1 MKKNKDWDWEIKSAQ
16 EKWHLGLSE
25 IIHYKD
31 LLIRFTQRDLSVR
44 YKQTIIGP
52 FWNFLQP
59 LLTTLVY
66 FFVFGKIAKIST
78 DGAPPV
84 LFFLAGTIIW
94 AFFADCFQ
102 SVQNT
107 FISNAHIFSKVY
119 FPRLVVPLS
128 AILSQSIRVLIQL
141 LLFISIYLFYFFYF
155 NNVYPSWYIL
165 LLPLLLLVTA
175 GFAFGLGLIV
185 SVFVAK
191 YRDLESLI
199 QILLRLFMFATP
211 VIYPLS
217 IIPEKY
223 KVWFWL
229 NPLTWV
235 LETFRSAFLTNK
247 EISITYMF
255 VSIISVSVISLIG
268 ILLFKKRELKV
279 MDTI

>member
-1 MKKNKDWDWEIKSAQ
+1 MKKNKEWDWEINSKQ
-16 EKWHLGLSE
+16 ENWRLGLAE

-31 LLIRFTQRDLSVR
+31 LLIRFMQRDLSVR

-94 AFFADCFQ
+94 AFFSDCFQ
-102 SVQNT
+102 SIQQT
-107 FISNAHIFSKVY
+107 FINNGHIFSKVY

-128 AILSQSIRVLIQL
+128 SILSQSIRFLIQL

-155 NNVYPSWYIL
+155 GNVYPNWYIL
-165 LLPLLLLVTA
+165 LLPLLLLLTA

-191 YRDLESLI
+191 YRDLESLT

-223 KVWFWL
+223 KIWFWL
-229 NPLTWV
+229 NPLTWI
-235 LETFRSAFLTNK
+235 LETFRAAFLTSK
-247 EISITYMF
+247 QISFTYMA
-255 VSIISVSVISLIG
+255 VCMSSVLIISLIG
-268 ILLFKKRELKV
+268 MVLFKKRELKI

>member
-1 MKKNKDWDWEIKSAQ
+1 MKSSKEWDWEIKPAQ
-16 EKWHLGLSE
+16 SGWRLGLAE

-31 LLIRFTQRDLSVR
+31 LLLRFAERDLSLR

-59 LLTTLVY
+59 LLTTIVY
-66 FFVFGKIAKIST
+66 VIVFGKIAKIST

-94 AFFADCFQ
+94 AFFSDCFN
-102 SVQNT
+102 SVQYT

-128 AILSQSIRVLIQL
+128 IILSQSIRFLIQL
-141 LLFISIYLFYFFYF
+141 LLFIVIYLFYLFYF
-155 NNVYPSWYIL
+155 KNVYPSWYIL
-165 LLPLLLLVTA
+165 LLPVLLLVTA
-175 GFAFGLGLIV
+175 AFALGLGLIV

-191 YRDLESLI
+191 YRDLESLT

-223 KVWFWL
+223 KIWFWL

-235 LETFRSAFLTNK
+235 LETFRAAFLTHQ
-247 EISITYMF
+247 EISFTNMA
-255 VSIISVSVISLIG
+255 VSLVSVTVILMIG
-268 ILLFKKRELKV
+268 IIFFKEKELKV

>member
-1 MKKNKDWDWEIKSAQ
+1 MKKNKQWDWEIKPAQ
-16 EKWHLGLSE
+16 EKWHVGMAE

-31 LLIRFTQRDLSVR
+31 LLLRFTQRDLSVR

-59 LLTTLVY
+59 LMTTFVY

-84 LFFLAGTIIW
+84 LFFLGGTIIW
-94 AFFADCFQ
+94 TFFSDCFQ
-102 SVQNT
+102 SVQST

-128 AILSQSIRVLIQL
+128 SILSQTIRFLIQL
-141 LLFISIYLFYFFYF
+141 LLFILIYLFYFFYF
-155 NNVYPSWYIL
+155 ENVYPNWYIL
-165 LLPLLLLVTA
+165 LLPLLMLLTA
-175 GFAFGLGLIV
+175 GFALGLGLIA

-191 YRDLESLI
+191 YRDLESLT

-223 KVWFWL
+223 KPWFWL
-229 NPLTWV
+229 NPLTWI
-235 LETFRSAFLTNK
+235 LETFRSAFLTRK
-247 EISITYMF
+247 EISFINMTVCM
-255 VSIISVSVISLIG
+255 SSVLIVSLIG
-268 ILLFKKRELKV
+268 MVLFKNRELKV

>member
-1 MKKNKDWDWEIKSAQ
+1 MKNSKDWDWEIKPAQ
-16 EKWHLGLSE
+16 NGWQFGLAE

-31 LLIRFTQRDLSVR
+31 LLLRFTQRDLSVR

-59 LLTTLVY
+59 LLTTMVY

-78 DGAPPV
+78 EGAPAV
-84 LFFLAGTIIW
+84 LFFLAGTTIW

-107 FISNAHIFSKVY
+107 FINNAHIFSKVY

-128 AILSQSIRVLIQL
+128 AILSQSIRFLIQL
-141 LLFISIYLFYFFYF
+141 LLFISLYLFYLFYF

-165 LLPLLLLVTA
+165 LLPLLLLLTA

-191 YRDLESLI
+191 YRDLESLT

-223 KVWFWL
+223 KIWFWL

-247 EISITYMF
+247 EISFTYMF
-255 VSIISVSVISLIG
+255 VSIISVSIICLAG

>member
-1 MKKNKDWDWEIKSAQ
+1 MKKNKDWDWEINSKQ
-16 EKWHLGLSE
+16 ENWRLGLAE

-31 LLIRFTQRDLSVR
+31 LLLRFTQRDLSVR

-94 AFFADCFQ
+94 AFFSDCFQ
-102 SVQNT
+102 SIQHT

-128 AILSQSIRVLIQL
+128 TILSQSIRFLIQL

-155 NNVYPSWYIL
+155 GNVYPNWYIL
-165 LLPLLLLVTA
+165 LLPLLVLLTA

-191 YRDLESLI
+191 YRDLESLT

-223 KVWFWL
+223 KIWFWL
-229 NPLTWV
+229 NPLTWI
-235 LETFRSAFLTNK
+235 LETFRAAFLTRK
-247 EISITYMF
+247 QISFTYMA
-255 VSIISVSVISLIG
+255 VCMSSVLIISLIG
-268 ILLFKKRELKV
+268 MVLFKKRELKI